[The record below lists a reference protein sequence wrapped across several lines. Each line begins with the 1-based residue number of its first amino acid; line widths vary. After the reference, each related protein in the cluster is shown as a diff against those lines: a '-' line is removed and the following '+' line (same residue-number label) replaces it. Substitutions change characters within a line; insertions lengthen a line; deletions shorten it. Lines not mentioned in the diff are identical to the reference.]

1 MHRFNAPA
9 RIDELMR
16 QPVEKLRMAR
26 RFGANAEIAGRAHKA
41 RAEMSKPNPIDHH
54 ARGQRIF
61 FRRDCLGK
69 FKTPAAVLEGLAIW
83 TSDDLRKLPRDFVA
97 ETGWIS
103 TN

>member
-1 MHRFNAPA
+1 MVGPSSP
-9 RIDELMR
+9 LM
-16 QPVEKLRMAR
+16 AS
-26 RFGANAEIAGRAHKA
+26 IASRVSS
-41 RAEMSKPNPIDHH
+41 RS
-54 ARGQRIF
+54 RGQRIF

-103 TN
+103 TNKDTRSSFDFAIHQNKRVGRRVIFDEPAVDLALQ